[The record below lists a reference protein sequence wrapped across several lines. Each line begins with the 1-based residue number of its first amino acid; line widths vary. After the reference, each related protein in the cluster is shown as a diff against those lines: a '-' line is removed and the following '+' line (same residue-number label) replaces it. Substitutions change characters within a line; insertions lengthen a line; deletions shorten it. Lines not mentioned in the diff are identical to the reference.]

1 MNLKEKFI
9 CNYCTQIFKS
19 PVFLGCCGGNICK
32 EHIDELISANAKTCP
47 FCSKDISNQAF
58 HVNKTIEDLIEMD
71 IDKFKMDSK
80 YINAINDLKKEFNNF
95 KYVLD
100 NPELIIKDY
109 FAELKRQVDFDRETL
124 KTQIDARASKYI
136 EELSSYEEVF
146 KNEYKSKLDLAY
158 YSRLVDGVEA
168 DLNNSDKCLNSF
180 ANEKWEQINYNLI
193 EKIEFLKSETNELEL
208 KLLAN
213 KSVTYEPM
221 RPNIQDYF
229 GRLIV
234 IQYIIFW
241 IRVIFLN
248 FKILFQKKRIKKLK
262 MISQTQNEKSNLII
276 FFVWCKFFF
285 LFFGIFFL

>member
-1 MNLKEKFI
+1 
-9 CNYCTQIFKS
+9 
-19 PVFLGCCGGNICK
+19 
-32 EHIDELISANAKTCP
+32 
-47 FCSKDISNQAF
+47 
-58 HVNKTIEDLIEMD
+58 MD